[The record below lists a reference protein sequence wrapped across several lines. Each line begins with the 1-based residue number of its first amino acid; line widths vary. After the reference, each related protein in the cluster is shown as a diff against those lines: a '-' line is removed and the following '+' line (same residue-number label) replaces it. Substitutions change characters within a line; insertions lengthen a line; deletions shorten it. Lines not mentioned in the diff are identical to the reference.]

1 MAKHKGIFT
10 SISRTKN
17 GKLMLD
23 NQALRHYNK
32 TNINGDL
39 KMKDI
44 LQDVVAHTHALG
56 FLSLV
61 KVSNEEGTSIDSMAE
76 DRSVILTGTT
86 ASPVAEFK
94 GTFGMPN
101 LDKLALHLKN
111 PEYKDNAKIDVVEA
125 ERNGD
130 TIPTHIHFE
139 NAAGDFENDY
149 RFMNKAII
157 EEKLKTV
164 KFKGATWEVSVQPSM
179 ASIAR
184 MKLMSAAHSEEPTFN
199 VKTRDGNLVFS
210 FGDASTHAGE
220 FVFQHGIEGTLAH
233 TWSWPVAQVQAILNL
248 DGDATMSISDQGA
261 MKISI
266 NSGMATYDYILPAQS
281 K

>member
-1 MAKHKGIFT
+1 
-10 SISRTKN
+10 
-17 GKLMLD
+17 
-23 NQALRHYNK
+23 
-32 TNINGDL
+32 
-39 KMKDI
+39 MKDI
-44 LQDVVAHTHALG
+44 LQDIVAHTHSLG

-61 KVSNEEGTSIDSMAE
+61 KVSNDEGTAIDSMAE
-76 DRSVILTGTT
+76 DRSVILSAETH
-86 ASPVAEFK
+86 APVAEFT

-111 PEYKDNAKIDVVEA
+111 PEYQKDAKIDVIQA
-125 ERNGD
+125 ERNGE

-139 NAAGDFENDY
+139 NAAGDFENDH

-164 KFKGATWEVSVQPSM
+164 KFKGASWSVTFKPSM

-184 MKLMSAAHSEEPTFN
+184 MKLMSAAHTEEPTFN
-199 VKTRDGNLVFS
+199 VKTTDGNLVFS

-220 FVFQHGIEGTLAH
+220 FVFQHGVEGTLAH
-233 TWSWPVAQVQAILNL
+233 TWSWPVAQVQAILGL
-248 DGDATMSISDQGA
+248 DGDATMSISDQGP
-261 MKISI
+261 MKISV

>member
-1 MAKHKGIFT
+1 
-10 SISRTKN
+10 
-17 GKLMLD
+17 
-23 NQALRHYNK
+23 
-32 TNINGDL
+32 
-39 KMKDI
+39 MKDI

-56 FLSLV
+56 FLSIV
-61 KVSNEEGTSIDSMAE
+61 KVTNENGTTIESMAD
-76 DRSVILTGTT
+76 DRSVILGATT
-86 ASPVAEFK
+86 HTPVGEFE

-111 PEYKDNAKIDVVEA
+111 PEYQKDAKLDVVKA
-125 ERNGD
+125 ERNGE

-139 NAAGDFENDY
+139 NATGDFENDY

-164 KFKGATWEVSVQPSM
+164 KFKGAAWNVTFSPSV
-179 ASIAR
+179 ASITR
-184 MKLMSAAHSEEPTFN
+184 MKLQSAAHSEEPTFN
-199 VKTRDGNLVFS
+199 VKTVDENLVFS

-220 FVFQHGIEGTLAH
+220 FVFQHGVDGTLTH

-261 MKISI
+261 MQISI
-266 NSGMATYDYILPAQS
+266 DSGMAKYDYILPAQS

>member
-1 MAKHKGIFT
+1 
-10 SISRTKN
+10 
-17 GKLMLD
+17 
-23 NQALRHYNK
+23 
-32 TNINGDL
+32 
-39 KMKDI
+39 MKDI

-61 KVSNEEGTSIDSMAE
+61 KVNAEETTGIDAMAE
-76 DRSVILTGTT
+76 DRSVILTATT
-86 ASPVAEFK
+86 HNPVTEFI

-101 LDKLALHLKN
+101 LDKLSLHLKN
-111 PEYKDNAKIDVVEA
+111 PEYQKDAKIDVIQA
-125 ERNGD
+125 DRNGE

-164 KFKGATWEVSVQPSM
+164 KFKGAQWNVEITPSM

-184 MKLMSAAHSEEPTFN
+184 MKLMSAAHTEEPVFN
-199 VKTRDGNLVFS
+199 VTTTDENLVFS

-220 FVFQHGIEGTLAH
+220 FVFQHGVEGTLTH
-233 TWSWPVAQVQAILNL
+233 TWSWPVAQVQAILGL
-248 DGDATMSISDQGA
+248 DGDKTLGISDQGA
-261 MKISI
+261 MQITVD
-266 NSGMATYDYILPAQS
+266 SGLVKYDYILPAQS

>member
-1 MAKHKGIFT
+1 
-10 SISRTKN
+10 
-17 GKLMLD
+17 
-23 NQALRHYNK
+23 
-32 TNINGDL
+32 
-39 KMKDI
+39 MKDI

-61 KVSNEEGTSIDSMAE
+61 KVSNDGSTAIDSMAE
-76 DRSVILTGTT
+76 DRSVILT
-86 ASPVAEFK
+86 ASTNAPVAEFT

-111 PEYKDNAKIDVVEA
+111 PEYKDNANIAVIQA
-125 ERNGD
+125 ERNGE

-164 KFKGATWEVSVQPSM
+164 KFKGASWAVEFAPSM

-199 VKTRDGNLVFS
+199 VKTQDGNLVFS

-220 FVFQHGIEGTLAH
+220 FVFQHGVEGSLTH
-233 TWSWPVAQVQAILNL
+233 TWSWPVAQVQSILSL
-248 DGDATMSISDQGA
+248 DGDLTMSISDQGA
-261 MKISI
+261 MKISV

>member
-1 MAKHKGIFT
+1 
-10 SISRTKN
+10 
-17 GKLMLD
+17 
-23 NQALRHYNK
+23 
-32 TNINGDL
+32 
-39 KMKDI
+39 MKDI
-44 LQDVVAHTHALG
+44 LQDIVAHTHSLG

-61 KVSNEEGTSIDSMAE
+61 KVSNENGTAIDSMAE
-76 DRSVILTGTT
+76 DRSVILSAETHT
-86 ASPVAEFK
+86 PVAEFK

-111 PEYKDNAKIDVVEA
+111 PEYQKDAKVDVIEA
-125 ERNGD
+125 ERNGE

-164 KFKGATWEVSVQPSM
+164 KFKGASWTVTCTPSM

-184 MKLMSAAHSEEPTFN
+184 MKLMSAAHNEEPTFN
-199 VKTRDGNLVFS
+199 VRTTDGNLVFS

-220 FVFQHGIEGTLAH
+220 FVFQHGIEGSLQH
-233 TWSWPVAQVQAILNL
+233 QWSWPVAQVQSVLNL
-248 DGDATMSISDQGA
+248 DGDVTMSISDQGA
-261 MKISI
+261 MMITVD
-266 NSGMATYDYILPAQS
+266 SGMAKYDYILPAQS

>member
-1 MAKHKGIFT
+1 
-10 SISRTKN
+10 
-17 GKLMLD
+17 
-23 NQALRHYNK
+23 
-32 TNINGDL
+32 
-39 KMKDI
+39 MKDI

-61 KVSNEEGTSIDSMAE
+61 KVSNDESTAIDSMAE
-76 DRSVILTGTT
+76 DRSVIL
-86 ASPVAEFK
+86 SAETHTSVNEFV

-111 PEYKDNAKIDVVEA
+111 PEYKDNAKIEVVQA
-125 ERNGD
+125 ERNGE
-130 TIPTHIHFE
+130 TVPTHIHFE
-139 NAAGDFENDY
+139 NAAGDFQNDY

-164 KFKGATWEVSVQPSM
+164 KFKGASWNVTLQPSV

-199 VKTRDGNLVFS
+199 VKTVDGNLVFS

-220 FVFQHGIEGTLAH
+220 FVFQHNVGGALQH
-233 TWSWPVAQVQAILNL
+233 TWSWPVAQVQSILNL
-248 DGDATMSISDQGA
+248 DGELTMSISDQGA
-261 MKISI
+261 MKISVD
-266 NSGMATYDYILPAQS
+266 SGMVKYDYILPAQS

>member
-1 MAKHKGIFT
+1 
-10 SISRTKN
+10 
-17 GKLMLD
+17 
-23 NQALRHYNK
+23 
-32 TNINGDL
+32 
-39 KMKDI
+39 MKDI

-61 KVSNEEGTSIDSMAE
+61 KVSNEEGTTIDSMAE
-76 DRSVILTGTT
+76 DRSVILSAETKT
-86 ASPVAEFK
+86 PVAEFV

-101 LDKLALHLKN
+101 LDKLSLHLKN
-111 PEYKDNAKIDVVEA
+111 PEYKDNAKIDVVQA
-125 ERNGD
+125 ERNGE

-139 NAAGDFENDY
+139 NATGDFQNDY

-164 KFKGATWEVSVQPSM
+164 KFKGANWNVVFQPSM

-199 VKTRDGNLVFS
+199 VKTVDGNLVFS

-220 FVFQHGIEGTLAH
+220 FVFQHGVEGSLQH

-261 MKISI
+261 MKISVD
-266 NSGMATYDYILPAQS
+266 SGMVKYDYILPAQS

>member
-1 MAKHKGIFT
+1 
-10 SISRTKN
+10 
-17 GKLMLD
+17 
-23 NQALRHYNK
+23 
-32 TNINGDL
+32 
-39 KMKDI
+39 MKDI

-61 KVSNEEGTSIDSMAE
+61 KVSNEDGTAIDSMAD
-76 DRSVILTGTT
+76 DRSVILSAETH
-86 ASPVAEFK
+86 SPVQEFK

-101 LDKLALHLKN
+101 LDKLNLHLKN

-125 ERNGD
+125 ERNGE

-164 KFKGATWEVSVQPSM
+164 KFKGASWNVEFTPSM
-179 ASIAR
+179 AAIAR

-199 VKTRDGNLVFS
+199 VSTKDGNLVFS

-220 FVFQHGIEGTLAH
+220 FVFEAGVEGKLQH
-233 TWSWPVAQVQAILNL
+233 TWSWPVAQTQAILNL
-248 DGDATMSISDQGA
+248 DGDLTMSISDQGA
-261 MKISI
+261 MKISVD
-266 NSGMATYDYILPAQS
+266 SGMAKYDYILPAQS

>member
-1 MAKHKGIFT
+1 
-10 SISRTKN
+10 
-17 GKLMLD
+17 
-23 NQALRHYNK
+23 
-32 TNINGDL
+32 
-39 KMKDI
+39 MKDI

-61 KVSNEEGTSIDSMAE
+61 KVTNEEGTAIDSMAE
-76 DRSVILTGTT
+76 DRSVILSATT
-86 ASPVAEFK
+86 ANPVNEFV

-101 LDKLALHLKN
+101 LDKLSLHLKN
-111 PEYKDNAKIDVVEA
+111 PEYKDNAKIEVVQA
-125 ERNGD
+125 ERNGE

-139 NAAGDFENDY
+139 NAAGDFQNDY

-164 KFKGATWEVSVQPSM
+164 KFKGAQWNVEFQPSM
-179 ASIAR
+179 AAIAR

-199 VKTRDGNLVFS
+199 VKTVDGNLVFS

-220 FVFQHGIEGTLAH
+220 FVFEAGVAGTLQH

-261 MKISI
+261 MKISV